1 MRSTVPPSE
10 PTDQGC
16 ADLVALLGRI
26 RRIAFDRHPLSWAGW
41 LREARR
47 AQTTMSCEVVE
58 IIDLLEGGN
67 VNRTSAWW
75 FLIAFTVIAVLT
87 IIEGIN
93 DGFTFLNWV
102 VIAVSV
108 VFALQAVWTLAG
120 DRSSQA

>member
-1 MRSTVPPSE
+1 
-10 PTDQGC
+10 
-16 ADLVALLGRI
+16 
-26 RRIAFDRHPLSWAGW
+26 
-41 LREARR
+41 
-47 AQTTMSCEVVE
+47 MSCEVVE
-58 IIDLLEGGN
+58 SIDLRKGGN

-75 FLIAFTVIAVLT
+75 FLIAFTVIGVLT

-108 VFALQAVWTLAG
+108 VFALQAVWTLAR